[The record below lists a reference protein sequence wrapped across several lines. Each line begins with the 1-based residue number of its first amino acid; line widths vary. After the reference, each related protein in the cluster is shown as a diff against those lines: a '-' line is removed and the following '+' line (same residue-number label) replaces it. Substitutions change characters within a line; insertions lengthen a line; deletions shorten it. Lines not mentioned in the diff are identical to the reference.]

1 MSTLMLSACWRLN
14 LTPAV
19 KLVLISLADQ
29 ANDDGVSWPGVNSIA
44 KRTCL
49 SERTVQRSIADLV
62 ELGLLQRRERPGTS
76 SVYHITP
83 LAFRTGTEAIL
94 RGDTAAPRQ
103 ADTEGVPREHPRGA
117 TPTPE
122 GRHPGTLSVIEPS
135 MNRHRTKAAPDAPPW
150 LPAELW
156 ADFEKMR
163 KAKRAPLTD
172 RARALMWRRLE
183 KLEAAGENIAAM
195 LEQSILHSW
204 SNVFAVKGESNAGKT
219 QPKHTVGRELGRAFV
234 AEHGGS
240 R

>member
-14 LTPAV
+14 LTPTV
-19 KLVLISLADQ
+19 KLALISLADQ

-49 SERTVQRSIADLV
+49 SERSVQRAIADLV
-62 ELGLLQRRERPGTS
+62 EAGLLERRERPGTS
-76 SVYHITP
+76 TVYRITP

-94 RGDTAAPRQ
+94 RGDTPSPRQ
-103 ADTEGVPREHPRGA
+103 TDTPGATPSHPRGDTQ
-117 TPTPE
+117 TPQ
-122 GRHPGTLSVIEPS
+122 GRQPDTLSVIEPS
-135 MNRHRTKAAPDAPPW
+135 LNRQGTKAAPDAPPW
-150 LPAELW
+150 LPYELW
-156 ADFEKMR
+156 QDFEKMR
-163 KAKRAPLTD
+163 KAKRAPMTD
-172 RARALMWRRLE
+172 RARCLMWRRLE
-183 KLEAAGENIAAM
+183 KLEAAGENIAAV

-204 SNVFAVKGESNAGKT
+204 SNVFAVKGENNAGKI

>member
-14 LTPAV
+14 LTPTV
-19 KLVLISLADQ
+19 KLALISLADQ
-29 ANDDGVSWPGVNSIA
+29 ANDDGISWPGVNSIA
-44 KRTCL
+44 RRTCL
-49 SERTVQRSIADLV
+49 SERSVQRAIADLV
-62 ELGLLQRRERPGTS
+62 ELGLLERRERPGTS
-76 SVYHITP
+76 TVYRITP
-83 LAFRTGTEAIL
+83 LAFQTGIEMMRGATES
-94 RGDTAAPRQ
+94 PRQ
-103 ADTEGVPREHPRGA
+103 ADTPGMTPSHPRGA
-117 TPTPE
+117 TPSPE
-122 GRHPGTLSVIEPS
+122 GRQAGTLSVNEPS
-135 MNRHRTKAAPDAPPW
+135 MNRQVTKAGAEPPGFV
-150 LPAELW
+150 PAGAW

-172 RARALMWRRLE
+172 RARSLMWRRLE
-183 KLEAAGENIAAM
+183 KLHAAGESIEAV